1 MSRLERVLQRSI
13 KGDGRV
19 NEDRAGGS
27 EDVLW
32 VLDGAT
38 GLGPSRIPTTTD
50 AAWFVEAIDAAL
62 SETTEETA
70 SLADMLAT
78 AVAAV
83 ARRWEVEAG
92 PATDEWHAPSAAIA
106 MIRVLP
112 GEVDMLAL
120 GDCRIVYRHNGAIEA
135 FGANDIAPLE
145 TRGHAALAAL
155 FDADP
160 ALSLA
165 DARRRVDPILRENR
179 VKMNSLDGYWVL
191 GLDPR
196 PVAKALT
203 AAIPLAAGESK
214 PFMIASDGYLRLA
227 EVYGAATLED
237 LLDDIAGV
245 GQRLGQLRAIEAED
259 EACRRYVRFK
269 CRDDATVLHGVA
281 HG

>member
-1 MSRLERVLQRSI
+1 MSRLERVSQRST

-27 EDVLW
+27 GDVLW

-38 GLGPSRIPTTTD
+38 GLGPSRIPITTD

-62 SETTEETA
+62 SEKTHDKA
-70 SLADMLAT
+70 SLADMLA
-78 AVAAV
+78 AAV
-83 ARRWEVEAG
+83 AVVAQRWVVEAG
-92 PATDEWHAPSAAIA
+92 PATDEWHAPSAAVAI
-106 MIRVLP
+106 IRVQP

-120 GDCRIVYRHNGAIEA
+120 GDCRIVYRRNGAIEA

-165 DARRRVDPILRENR
+165 DARRQIDPILLENR
-179 VKMNSLDGYWVL
+179 IKMNCLDGYWVL

-203 AAIPLAAGESK
+203 AAIPLAADETM
-214 PFMIASDGYLRLA
+214 PFMIASDGYLRLV

-237 LLDDIAGV
+237 LLDDVAGV
-245 GQRLGQLRAIEAED
+245 DDRLEQLRAIEAKD
-259 EACRRYVRFK
+259 EGCRRYLRFK